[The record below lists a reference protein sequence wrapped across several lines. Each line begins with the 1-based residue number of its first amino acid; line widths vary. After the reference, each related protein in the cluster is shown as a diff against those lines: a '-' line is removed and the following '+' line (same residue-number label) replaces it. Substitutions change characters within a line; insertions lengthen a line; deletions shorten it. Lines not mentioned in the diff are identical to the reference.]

1 MKVVLRPQPVP
12 RAAPRAASPAW
23 GRSDR
28 TRLGNAQRPR
38 LARRQVSGRSET
50 SSLQT
55 RYSIGHHI
63 DSGVREALLLFQE
76 EDWEPAIEADGTVR
90 DGRGT
95 NVGSSSVALAR
106 ILEQRIEPYFRFPG
120 GSS

>member
-1 MKVVLRPQPVP
+1 
-12 RAAPRAASPAW
+12 
-23 GRSDR
+23 
-28 TRLGNAQRPR
+28 
-38 LARRQVSGRSET
+38 
-50 SSLQT
+50 LQT

-95 NVGSSSVALAR
+95 NVGSSSVALAHDGVMQITKPSATTVR
-106 ILEQRIEPYFRFPG
+106 PSPILVRRLRRRRSQAVHMLPPAVSRPEAG
-120 GSS
+120 NASSD